1 MARSPSPTLSHASD
15 PANYSIDLS
24 ALPAF
29 DDGRRSPS
37 LSEPELHHFDVVRT
51 DDIDG
56 PTDFTQNLE
65 YWMRLKLPNITEP
78 VRMNAQDR
86 RDLEEYV
93 SSEEPLSVTDSPS
106 LGPDTS
112 QIHHDIRGTITREVP
127 DGDVPEIDGAADGDP
142 NVGHVLLDDE
152 ASSTSERPT
161 SRMQASVEGHHET
174 PLRNTHSRSASM
186 SGQNPRQD
194 TSHLPQ
200 QSDQS
205 KTITFLESA
214 LRSLKADLENVKRQS
229 RADIKRVTQDFQTQL
244 QHVKESNTLAIS
256 QKDAA
261 LRDEQ
266 KLRKAERAEC
276 TSYAELSDRLKER
289 NAALEKDLNE
299 SRRAQLRLQDQ
310 MAALQ
315 NSFNEGLYKEEQQG
329 RLTIEKLKEEHER
342 QLRNQLLAPNAKI
355 AQLEK
360 LLEDARK
367 ASAVAE
373 ASEKTGLQKAVSR
386 LNLEVARLSSRNFD
400 LEQEAMDRLA
410 LTESQEQAAA
420 DLRKELEASQT
431 EARMLREELSEIQN
445 ASVLEENKLRDE
457 QRRLETE
464 RVHTVSRTEELV
476 QLLEE
481 ANEAH
486 SAEVERMKNGHAL
499 HVDNIRRNAETAV
512 IKAGEVVEKQ
522 RKEKERLAT
531 ELEAVKAKLNDG
543 DTEVLDLRNEIL
555 VANDHAEDVER
566 HRDELREELAA
577 ARAALERGEAEA
589 AAGTRE
595 AEQARRDLA
604 ALRADYEEISEAT
617 AKRVAEVVRGKEKEW
632 QRKMAELNTE
642 LDLRSKL
649 LMIEWGRKE
658 MGAADP
664 QAYRYL
670 D

>member
-1 MARSPSPTLSHASD
+1 
-15 PANYSIDLS
+15 
-24 ALPAF
+24 
-29 DDGRRSPS
+29 
-37 LSEPELHHFDVVRT
+37 
-51 DDIDG
+51 
-56 PTDFTQNLE
+56 
-65 YWMRLKLPNITEP
+65 
-78 VRMNAQDR
+78 
-86 RDLEEYV
+86 
-93 SSEEPLSVTDSPS
+93 
-106 LGPDTS
+106 
-112 QIHHDIRGTITREVP
+112 
-127 DGDVPEIDGAADGDP
+127 
-142 NVGHVLLDDE
+142 
-152 ASSTSERPT
+152 
-161 SRMQASVEGHHET
+161 
-174 PLRNTHSRSASM
+174 
-186 SGQNPRQD
+186 
-194 TSHLPQ
+194 
-200 QSDQS
+200 
-205 KTITFLESA
+205 
-214 LRSLKADLENVKRQS
+214 LENVKHQS
-229 RADIKRVTQDFQTQL
+229 RADIKRVTREFQTQL

-276 TSYAELSDRLKER
+276 TSYAELSTRLKER

-299 SRRAQLRLQDQ
+299 SRKAQLRLQDQ

-315 NSFNEGLYKEEQQG
+315 NSFNEGLYNEEQQG
-329 RLTIEKLKEEHER
+329 RLAIEKLKEEHER
-342 QLRNQLLAPNAKI
+342 ELRNQLLAPNAKI

-400 LEQEAMDRLA
+400 LEQEAMDRLTM
-410 LTESQEQAAA
+410 TESQEQAAA

-464 RVHTVSRTEELV
+464 RVHTVNRTEELE

-481 ANEAH
+481 AKEAH
-486 SAEVERMKNGHAL
+486 SAEIERMKNGHAL
-499 HVDNIRRNAETAV
+499 HVDNVRRNAEAAV

-531 ELEAVKAKLNDG
+531 ELEAVKAKLNG
-543 DTEVLDLRNEIL
+543 GETEVLDLRNEIL

-577 ARAALERGEAEA
+577 ARAALGRGEAA
-589 AAGTRE
+589 

-617 AKRVAEVVRGKEKEW
+617 AKRVAEVMRGKEKEW